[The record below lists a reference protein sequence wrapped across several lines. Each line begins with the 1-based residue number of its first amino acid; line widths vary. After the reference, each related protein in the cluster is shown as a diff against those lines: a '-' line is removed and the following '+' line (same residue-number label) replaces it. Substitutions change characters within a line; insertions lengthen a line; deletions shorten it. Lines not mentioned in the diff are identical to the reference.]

1 LGDVNLRHC
10 QSHRRADVR
19 VRKKACLP
27 CAENKFFEMR
37 NGGGQSQGNGCVVA
51 SVRPHSARNAAAS
64 ARRFV
69 WSSTA
74 ASGAAVS
81 VVGPARAPNFLRRR
95 SNASRSGA
103 SASATLPLAS
113 NACPSPESAV
123 ASGTA
128 FFLSGPRAG
137 HHVPFT
143 LDLHSTFFPDQT
155 TVFDMARLSFCSGS
169 SSCGG
174 YSFFGELHHEP
185 Q

>member
-1 LGDVNLRHC
+1 MHRWRGRAVLVAILMLAACSETPLAPPDDAAPDRPDLSVITPIILPAGADWGLYFQSFNQTRSLTARVIHYPDGRVTGSGIFAIPLVGTGILR
-10 QSHRRADVR
+10 V
-19 VRKKACLP
+19 
-27 CAENKFFEMR
+27 
-37 NGGGQSQGNGCVVA
+37 
-51 SVRPHSARNAAAS
+51 
-64 ARRFV
+64 
-69 WSSTA
+69 T
-74 ASGAAVS
+74 
-81 VVGPARAPNFLRRR
+81 
-95 SNASRSGA
+95 GA
-103 SASATLPLAS
+103 SPYGNCIPQGSPCGTVT
-113 NACPSPESAV
+113 NIPESAV